1 MREEP
6 RGKASAQESPEK
18 KREKLT
24 DKLTFLGVFQTY
36 RPSASKLT
44 ICTQLRNDSRSLTV
58 FLAGDLLLATTYFFI
73 LMNILVFGLQTP
85 LGKPPTKSC
94 RNRSVL
100 TPG

>member
-44 ICTQLRNDSRSLTV
+44 IWSVVC
-58 FLAGDLLLATTYFFI
+58 AGIAHTH
-73 LMNILVFGLQTP
+73 N
-85 LGKPPTKSC
+85 K
-94 RNRSVL
+94 
-100 TPG
+100 